1 MNFKLKI
8 IINNNKRITMSSI
21 TFSKELY
28 PKLTVD
34 DYEYVGIN
42 ILSKLKHL
50 KEEEPNNKEINNY
63 YKEASLFFQ
72 NNSIPIVKYMLHD
85 PNAFVPTKSIED
97 VGYDLTIISEYQ
109 RLSSNTCIYDTSVSF
124 QLPLGWYG
132 SVHLRSS
139 ASKSGYIMSNCTG
152 IIDPGYTGTVKVALT
167 KIDNEMPNL
176 VLPCRIAQMVISPY
190 VNTELEQT
198 NSTIYTNR
206 GTGGFGSTN

>member
-1 MNFKLKI
+1 
-8 IINNNKRITMSSI
+8 MSSI
-21 TFSKELY
+21 TFSKDLC

-34 DYEYVGIN
+34 NYEYVGIN

-50 KEEEPNNKEINNY
+50 KEGEPNNKEISNY

-109 RLSSNTCIYDTSVSF
+109 RLSSNTCIYDTCVSF

-176 VLPCRIAQMVISPY
+176 TLPLRIAQMVISPY
-190 VNTELEQT
+190 VNTELEKT

>member
-1 MNFKLKI
+1 
-8 IINNNKRITMSSI
+8 MSSI
-21 TFSKELY
+21 TFSKDLY

-34 DYEYVGIN
+34 NYEYVGIN

-50 KEEEPNNKEINNY
+50 KEEENIVDGSRVLRRSNKESNEIDNY

-72 NNSIPIVKYMLHD
+72 NSSIPIVKYMLHD
-85 PNAFVPTKSIED
+85 PNAFVPTRSIED
-97 VGYDLTIISEYQ
+97 VGYDLTIINEYQ
-109 RLSSNTCIYDTSVSF
+109 RLSTNTCIYDTCVSF

-167 KIDNEMPNL
+167 KIDNEMPDL
-176 VLPCRIAQMVISPY
+176 TLPLRIAQMVISPY

-198 NSTIYTNR
+198 NSTIYTRR
-206 GTGGFGSTN
+206 GNGGFGSTN